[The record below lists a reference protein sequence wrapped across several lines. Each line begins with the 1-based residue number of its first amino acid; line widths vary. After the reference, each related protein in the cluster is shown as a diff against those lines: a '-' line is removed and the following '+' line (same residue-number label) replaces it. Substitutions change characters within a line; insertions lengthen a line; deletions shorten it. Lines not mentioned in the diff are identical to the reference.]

1 MAVMAIQVKAV
12 CGRETAGGCRN
23 RRHWSARLSALALML
38 SVVLFSSC
46 SWAEDAVMAEVFARY
61 GVDGAMVLV
70 ALNTGEV
77 AIHNE
82 QRASRRMSPASTFK
96 ILNTLIALEAK
107 VVAGADEVLKWDGRH
122 YDIQAWNQDQT
133 LESAFKVSCV
143 WCYQELARR
152 VGVGPYRQYL
162 RAANYGELT
171 EPFELTT
178 FWLDGG
184 LQISAHEQADF
195 LEKLY
200 RRSLPFSDSSY
211 QTLRRMMLVEATPE
225 FSLFAKTGWAARLS
239 PQIGWYVGYV
249 ETKRDVWLFAA
260 NIDVRGEA
268 DLPLRQRIV
277 REVLRAKAVIEC
289 DRRQ

>member
-1 MAVMAIQVKAV
+1 MLIEVMAGFFREVV
-12 CGRETAGGCRN
+12 CESRN
-23 RRHWSARLSALALML
+23 RRHWHARLSAQVLAL
-38 SVVLFSSC
+38 SVALFSSC
-46 SWAEDAVMAEVFARY
+46 IWAEDIAMAEVFARY
-61 GVDGAMVLV
+61 GVDGTMVLV
-70 ALNTGEV
+70 ALNGGEIV
-77 AIHNE
+77 AHND
-82 QRASRRMSPASTFK
+82 QRASRRMAPASTFK
-96 ILNTLIALEAK
+96 ILNTLIALETKA
-107 VVAGADEVLKWDGRH
+107 VAGADEVFKWDGRH
-122 YDIQAWNQDQT
+122 YDIPTWNQDQT
-133 LESAFKVSCV
+133 LDSAFKVSCV

-152 VGVGPYRQYL
+152 VGAGPYRQYL
-162 RAANYGELT
+162 PAVNYGKLT

-184 LQISAHEQADF
+184 LQISAREQVDF

-200 RRSLPFSDSSY
+200 RRSLPFSDTSY

-225 FSLFAKTGWAARLS
+225 FSLFAKTGWAADLT

-249 ETKRDVWLFAA
+249 ETKRDIWLFAA

-289 DRRQ
+289 DRCQ